1 MAGVDEK
8 IGQRIV
14 DARKAVGMSQRDLA
28 DETGLS
34 QPTIQRIEKGER
46 TASRLELVLIADG
59 CGVLVDDLLGTSTI
73 ADEVRCSG
81 HTDEPGA
88 KELADYLIYAFGVA
102 RRLDQLGI
110 PEVV

>member
-1 MAGVDEK
+1 MSDVDGR

-14 DARKAVGMSQRDLA
+14 NARKAVGMSQRDLA
-28 DETGLS
+28 AETGLS

-59 CGVLVDDLLGTSTI
+59 CGVLVDDLLGTSKI
-73 ADEVRCSG
+73 ADEVRCAG
-81 HTDEPGA
+81 RTDEVGS

>member
-1 MAGVDEK
+1 MAGVDDK

-46 TASRLELVLIADG
+46 TASRLELVLLADG

-73 ADEVRCSG
+73 ADEVRYSG

-110 PEVV
+110 PECV

>member
-1 MAGVDEK
+1 MSGVDGK
-8 IGQRIV
+8 IGRRIV
-14 DARKAVGMSQRDLA
+14 DARKAVAMSQRDLA
-28 DETGLS
+28 AETGLS

-59 CGVLVDDLLGTSTI
+59 CGVLVDDLLGTSKI
-73 ADEVRCSG
+73 ADEVRCASR
-81 HTDEPGA
+81 TDEVGS
-88 KELADYLIYAFGVA
+88 KQLADYLIYAFGVA

>member
-1 MAGVDEK
+1 MSNIDVE
-8 IGQRIV
+8 IGQRII
-14 DARKAVGMSQRDLA
+14 DARKAVSMSQRDLA
-28 DETGLS
+28 TETGLS

-59 CGVLVDDLLGTSTI
+59 CGVLVDDLLGTSKI
-73 ADEVRCSG
+73 ADEVSCAGR
-81 HTDEPGA
+81 TDEPGS

-110 PEVV
+110 PEFV

>member
-14 DARKAVGMSQRDLA
+14 DARTAVGMSQRDLA
-28 DETGLS
+28 AETGLS

-73 ADEVRCSG
+73 DDEVRCNG
-81 HTDEPGA
+81 RTDEPGA
-88 KELADYLIYAFGVA
+88 KELADYLVYAFGVA

-110 PEVV
+110 SEVV

>member
-1 MAGVDEK
+1 MPDVDDK

-14 DARKAVGMSQRDLA
+14 DARKAVAMSQRDLA
-28 DETGLS
+28 AETGLS

-59 CGVLVDDLLGTSTI
+59 CGVLVEDLLGTSKI
-73 ADEVRCSG
+73 ADEVRCDG
-81 HTDEPGA
+81 RTDELGS

>member
-1 MAGVDEK
+1 MAGVDDK

-28 DETGLS
+28 DESGLS

-81 HTDEPGA
+81 RTDEPGA

>member
-1 MAGVDEK
+1 MSGVDVA
-8 IGQRIV
+8 IGKRIV

-28 DETGLS
+28 SETGLS
-34 QPTIQRIEKGER
+34 QPTIQRIETGGR

-59 CGVLVDDLLGTSTI
+59 CGVLVDDLLGTNSITE
-73 ADEVRCSG
+73 EVRCAG
-81 HTDEPGA
+81 RTNEPGS

-110 PEVV
+110 QDVV